1 MTIEL
6 IVLVCLG
13 LIMIG
18 LLFIFLQKMKE
29 EREFLFRQFDAKQEV
44 MEEKKDY
51 IKELTDQIRRE
62 LEKSQKE
69 IASLEKDRIG
79 EFSSLKTI
87 LEEHKILTKDLK
99 ESTDG
104 LRSVLTNNQK
114 RGRYGEEIAEEL
126 LNSVGFVKGV
136 NYIANTAQ
144 ETNSNRPDFT
154 IFLPDKTK
162 INVDVKFPLSAL
174 LKYEESKDKLEKERY
189 LNEFKKDVK
198 EKIKQA
204 SSRDYIN
211 PEEKTVDFVILF
223 IPNEMIFSFIYDK
236 LYDVWQ
242 EAMNKKVV
250 LAGPF
255 SFTAMIRMI
264 FQSYKNFVYQENLY
278 EIVKLI
284 KLFEQEYEKYNREF
298 NVLGDK
304 ILSVSKKYDEVSI
317 TRTKKLNQV
326 IDKIKGE
333 SVLENNDESNKLE

>member
-1 MTIEL
+1 MTIDIIIL
-6 IVLVCLG
+6 ISF
-13 LIMIG
+13 G
-18 LLFIFLQKMKE
+18 LLMTGILFVFLKKMKE
-29 EREFLFRQFDAKQEV
+29 EREFLFKQFDLKQEI
-44 MEEKKDY
+44 MDGKKDY

-62 LEKSQKE
+62 LEKSQKQIE
-69 IASLEKDRIG
+69 VLEKDRIG

-87 LEEHKILTKDLK
+87 IKEHKILTNELR

-104 LRSVLTNNQK
+104 LKNVLSNNQM
-114 RGRYGEEIAEEL
+114 RGRYGEEVAEEL
-126 LNSVGFVKGV
+126 LKSVGFVKGE
-136 NYIANTAQ
+136 NYVVDTAQ

-174 LKYEESKDKLEKERY
+174 LKYEEAKEKQEKDKY
-189 LNEFKKDVK
+189 LSEFRKDVR

-236 LYDVWQ
+236 LHDTWQ
-242 EAMNKKVV
+242 EAMSKKVI

-255 SFTAMIRMI
+255 SFTAILRMI
-264 FQSYKNFVYQENLY
+264 FQSYTNFVYQENLY

-284 KLFEQEYEKYNREF
+284 KLFEQEYEKYNKELD
-298 NVLGDK
+298 VLGERILKVSNQYDK
-304 ILSVSKKYDEVSI
+304 VSI

-326 IDKIKGE
+326 IEKIKGE
-333 SVLENNDESNKLE
+333 NVLENNNSNKLE

>member
-1 MTIEL
+1 MTTEL
-6 IVLVCLG
+6 IVLIFIG
-13 LIMIG
+13 LIIIIS
-18 LLFIFLQKMKE
+18 FYIFFKKLKT
-29 EREFLFRQFDAKQEV
+29 EREILFKQFDLKQEIIDG
-44 MEEKKDY
+44 KKDY

-69 IASLEKDRIG
+69 IAILEKDRIG

-104 LRSVLTNNQK
+104 LKNVLSNNQK

-126 LNSVGFVKGV
+126 LKSVGFVKGE
-136 NYIANTAQ
+136 NYIANTAL

-174 LKYEESKDKLEKERY
+174 LKYEEAKDKQEKERY
-189 LNEFKKDVK
+189 LNEFKKDVR
-198 EKIKQA
+198 EKIRQA

-284 KLFEQEYEKYNREF
+284 KLFEQEYEKYNKEF

-326 IDKIKGE
+326 IEKIKGE
-333 SVLENNDESNKLE
+333 SALEDDNKLE